1 MTSPQKL
8 PTIDELPIPENVT
21 PGPGWTSQM
30 VEMADH
36 IGPYATLLFVER
48 YGGQQLFF
56 TQSFVDG
63 DLARLIGQEAAQ
75 TLREVYR
82 GERVLMP
89 TAKQAV
95 AYAKRQPIL
104 AAVRA
109 GDLTGQ
115 EATRILKTSRT
126 YVSHLLNNTSEGT
139 GVTPPPEFRSRRR
152 RIDPRQIDMFDAG
165 ENERSLPSA

>member
-1 MTSPQKL
+1 MNAHTPL
-8 PTIDELPIPENVT
+8 PTIDDLPIPEDVQ

-36 IGPYATLLFVER
+36 IGPHRTLLFVDR

-56 TQSFVDG
+56 TQSFTEG
-63 DLARLIGQEAAQ
+63 ELAELIGAKAAQ

-109 GDLTGQ
+109 GQLTGQ

-126 YVSHLLNNTSEGT
+126 YVSHLINNTDEGT
-139 GVTPPPEFRSRRR
+139 GVTPPPEFRARRR
-152 RIDPRQIDMFDAG
+152 NVDPRQIDMFAPP
-165 ENERSLPSA
+165 EN